1 MARPCTLALVTFI
14 PHVGFKRTREIPGT
28 RLDVNLLKLETTQPA
43 ITKMTWSWWSGN
55 LINIYKIRGRFW
67 KEFVVLF
74 HFGIITMQRAFMIWS
89 CELWWRGTSRIKLKT
104 RYAEEER
111 KLERSVPVWE
121 LTENFC
127 LSEIFLFHGG
137 WCCAEVGYVIFSGSI
152 IAGFCKYPIF
162 HDSYAGVR
170 QPWQLT

>member
-121 LTENFC
+121 FTENCC
-127 LSEIFLFHGG
+127 LSGIFLFHGAVLKFG
-137 WCCAEVGYVIFSGSI
+137 SSVIFEIHIRHGQMRLCHILWINNS
-152 IAGFCKYPIF
+152 
-162 HDSYAGVR
+162 
-170 QPWQLT
+170 WLL